1 MFFRGVKKAEVFDYF
16 DTLLGSFS
24 SDMLEMFNFLC
35 LACGMT
41 KCCFGAFPWSFL
53 LLFCMFKFAS
63 WAIA

>member
-1 MFFRGVKKAEVFDYF
+1 MEKFEVFFRGVKKAEVFDYF

-41 KCCFGAFPWSFL
+41 K
-53 LLFCMFKFAS
+53 
-63 WAIA
+63 